1 MGGLLS
7 KSSHINNNRRRNSRR
22 TVKAISNKSM
32 VIDGQQPGPS
42 GYCKQ
47 SRSES
52 PTTNTYISSGG
63 HHQSSDSL
71 RSFNSDDD
79 DDEDDIGK
87 SCKRKLSIVSLVSS
101 FGSSSTSIRHGE
113 SREVNNCKFSLTDL
127 SKLGATCLEL
137 SSGVIDS
144 SSETEQER
152 LFREEQER
160 LEKETQEKR
169 AKTARLKRRY
179 DHLLVQDR
187 V

>member
-1 MGGLLS
+1 M
-7 KSSHINNNRRRNSRR
+7 
-22 TVKAISNKSM
+22 
-32 VIDGQQPGPS
+32 
-42 GYCKQ
+42 
-47 SRSES
+47 
-52 PTTNTYISSGG
+52 
-63 HHQSSDSL
+63 
-71 RSFNSDDD
+71 
-79 DDEDDIGK
+79 
-87 SCKRKLSIVSLVSS
+87 
-101 FGSSSTSIRHGE
+101 
-113 SREVNNCKFSLTDL
+113 TDL